1 VLDQHS
7 RGTLLQLPGEN
18 LSYPLVD
25 ENSQN
30 TSPKLL
36 LMISLNPSLRF
47 NFWLCAML

>member
-25 ENSQN
+25 ENSQKYIAKIAADDQPE
-30 TSPKLL
+30 S
-36 LMISLNPSLRF
+36 F
-47 NFWLCAML
+47 VEV